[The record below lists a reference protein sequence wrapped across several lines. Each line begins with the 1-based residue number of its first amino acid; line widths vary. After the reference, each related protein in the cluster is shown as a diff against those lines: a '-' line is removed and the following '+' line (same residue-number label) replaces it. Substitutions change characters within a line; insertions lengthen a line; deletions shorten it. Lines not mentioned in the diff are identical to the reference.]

1 MFRKSEGI
9 FVKFTMSYKLIQN
22 LNEKSEIAKKVPESV
37 ENQLKKSKISQ
48 KTAQNHKILTIQKQM
63 QRPKCKELNAKFN

>member
-63 QRPKCKELNAKFN
+63 QRPKLLKFL

>member
-63 QRPKCKELNAKFN
+63 QRPK